1 MDAAYVGDIYAE
13 HLTEA
18 DLQLLAEAAGHQ
30 GGAAELR
37 RDPAIIPDL
46 LDHPRVFAVLFGRSG
61 SASRDLTAI
70 SPFLLF
76 AAAVHR
82 AAAELAVR
90 GAVPYPR
97 VPAADV
103 RQMSGFLESPSRR
116 LFLAE
121 LLSSFVRVTGGRYWV
136 RTEEG
141 ERLRELTELDLP
153 RLAEILDAVPET
165 DRPGVLRRLGDVAL
179 FLAGVLPGYAIRHVF
194 GGVDATALWFTVRGA
209 AEPWAGEPAGTA
221 AEEPAVEMLE
231 YLGSH
236 WYRRAWEL
244 APVRSAR
251 LAVLPEVAEGFRPAR
266 RVLNYVAGRYLFAAS
281 GR

>member
-97 VPAADV
+97 VD
-103 RQMSGFLESPSRR
+103 RKSTR
-116 LFLAE
+116 LN
-121 LLSSFVRVTGGRYWV
+121 SSHVK
-136 RTEEG
+136 
-141 ERLRELTELDLP
+141 
-153 RLAEILDAVPET
+153 IS
-165 DRPGVLRRLGDVAL
+165 
-179 FLAGVLPGYAIRHVF
+179 YA
-194 GGVDATALWFTVRGA
+194 
-209 AEPWAGEPAGTA
+209 
-221 AEEPAVEMLE
+221 
-231 YLGSH
+231 
-236 WYRRAWEL
+236 
-244 APVRSAR
+244 
-251 LAVLPEVAEGFRPAR
+251 
-266 RVLNYVAGRYLFAAS
+266 
-281 GR
+281 